1 MGLIMGTTS
10 VDERGRIIIPK
21 EIRMKLDLRPD
32 RKLTVELRGDEIV
45 VRPVLRV
52 DDVARSLKGC
62 VRGSRVRPEELKN
75 IWGIEHAHH

>member
-1 MGLIMGTTS
+1 MGTTS

-21 EIRMKLDLRPD
+21 EIRRKLNLRPD
-32 RKLTVELRGDEIV
+32 RRLKVELRGDEIV

-52 DDVARSLKGC
+52 EEVAKSLRGC
-62 VRGSRVRPEELKN
+62 VKGSKVKPEELKD